1 MILKFSFSNIF
12 SFKEKQVISFEPEPL
27 KEFSE
32 HLVTPK
38 KYGESEK
45 LLRALAIYGH
55 NSHGKS
61 NILKVFEFFTSFIEF
76 SFKKSDFLKE
86 LTPFVLNTTTIDKP
100 SSFEIIIIIESI
112 KYRYGFE
119 ANSEKIISEWLYY
132 APFATKESSLFFRNE
147 QEFRISRLWN
157 KECDSKIESQ
167 ALPFAV
173 PNVLL
178 FSVLTAQLNERV
190 LKLSKVINSI
200 IILRDINSSELLSKS
215 ASIFSNETYAL
226 KIQSFITEADLGF
239 KTIFDKI
246 EKRLSESNR
255 FNETFLKNIFFER
268 SVSKFELY
276 TYHRIYDDSY
286 KEKKIIEFDFLK
298 KESEGTIK
306 FFIIISVLV
315 YAIKNNLLLIID
327 ELDSKFHSDLL
338 ELIIRKFHSTHIND
352 TESQLIFTTHN
363 TVLLDKKLRRD
374 QVLFVEKNEFGESS
388 VRPMHTKKTPVR
400 IDASIEKD
408 YRKGKLGG
416 VSKKL
421 RNVDPNQQSLFN

>member
-1 MILKFSFSNIF
+1 MVLRFSFSNIF
-12 SFKEKQVISFEPEPL
+12 SFKEKQIISFEPEPL

-38 KYGESEK
+38 NYGDSEK

-61 NILKVFEFFTSFIEF
+61 NMLKVFEFFISFIES
-76 SFKKSDFLKE
+76 SFKKTDFLNE
-86 LTPFVLNTTTIDKP
+86 LSPFALNTTTVTKP
-100 SSFEIIIIIESI
+100 SSFEIIIIIDGI

-119 ANSEKIISEWLYY
+119 VNSEKIKSEWLYY
-132 APFATKESSLFFRNE
+132 APFGTKEINLFVRNE

-157 KECDSKIESQ
+157 KEYDSKIESQ

-178 FSVLTAQLNERV
+178 FSVLIAQQNEKI
-190 LKLSKVINSI
+190 LKVSKAINSI
-200 IILRDINSSELLSKS
+200 IVLRDINSQDLLSKS
-215 ASIFSNETYAL
+215 ASIYSNELYAL
-226 KIQSFITEADLGF
+226 KIQNFINEADLGF

-246 EKRLSESNR
+246 EKRLFESNR
-255 FNETFLKNIFFER
+255 FDEAFLKNIFFER

-276 TYHRIYDDSY
+276 TYHRIYDDQY
-286 KEKKIIEFDFLK
+286 KESKVIEFDFLK
-298 KESEGTIK
+298 KESEGTVK
-306 FFIIISVLV
+306 FFIIISMLV
-315 YAIKNNLLLIID
+315 YAIKNNLLLVID

-338 ELIIRKFHSTHIND
+338 ELIIRKFHSSYIND

-363 TVLLDKKLRRD
+363 TVLLDRKLRRD

-388 VRPMHTKKTPVR
+388 IRRMHTKKTPVR

-421 RNVDPNQQSLFN
+421 RNTDPNQQSLFD